1 MPRIDHLKNNPSKI
15 PFPKQTRSSWSNA
28 SFHKSPIYYLSRS
41 KINTLITA
49 RSIHPYTKTTF
60 LRAVDKVT
68 HHQTISINNQLDP
81 PSTFLCSKKSEK
93 EKKKKTVSRFDSPPF
108 SSSNDPPTDSSIA
121 SKLFHP
127 FPREAIDH
135 KVTAAS
141 MTRTVLAFAIVQPAT
156 THAIPSSY
164 PRDRHILLPPSPPF
178 SVHEQRWRVTLF
190 LRIPLSC
197 VARPATSRRIGGVFR
212 GWPPRAPG
220 TRAVARVFPQLAARD
235 AMPSAE
241 NRASKAW
248 TKREIRY
255 DIIRFQCDPSSA
267 TMTRIGRLRSRIWN
281 RVRDE
286 KLLWLYVS
294 SGWWV
299 FSFFEENEDPR

>member
-28 SFHKSPIYYLSRS
+28 SFRKSPIYYLSRS

-108 SSSNDPPTDSSIA
+108 SSSNDPPTESSIA

-135 KVTAAS
+135 KVAAAS

-156 THAIPSSY
+156 THAIPLLTLAIATSSS
-164 PRDRHILLPPSPPF
+164 LLPLPLWCTSSGGALHYF
-178 SVHEQRWRVTLF
+178 SGSHFRVWRGRPRRAESGVYFEGGRRVHRGRVQWRA
-190 LRIPLSC
+190 C
-197 VARPATSRRIGGVFR
+197 SRNWLHGTQC
-212 GWPPRAPG
+212 PPRKIG
-220 TRAVARVFPQLAARD
+220 RVKLGQSGKFD
-235 AMPSAE
+235 TIS
-241 NRASKAW
+241 SG
-248 TKREIRY
+248 
-255 DIIRFQCDPSSA
+255 SSA
-267 TMTRIGRLRSRIWN
+267 IPP
-281 RVRDE
+281 VR
-286 KLLWLYVS
+286 
-294 SGWWV
+294 
-299 FSFFEENEDPR
+299 R

>member
-28 SFHKSPIYYLSRS
+28 SFRKSPIYYLSRS

-135 KVTAAS
+135 KVAAAS
-141 MTRTVLAFAIVQPAT
+141 MTRTVLAFAT
-156 THAIPSSY
+156 
-164 PRDRHILLPPSPPF
+164 RHHPCY
-178 SVHEQRWRVTLF
+178 TLF
-190 LRIPLSC
+190 LPSRSPHPPPSFPSPFG
-197 VARPATSRRIGGVFR
+197 ARA
-212 GWPPRAPG
+212 
-220 TRAVARVFPQLAARD
+220 AVARYIISQDPTFVCGEAGHVAQNRGYISRVAAACTGD
-235 AMPSAE
+235 ACSGARVPA
-241 NRASKAW
+241 
-248 TKREIRY
+248 
-255 DIIRFQCDPSSA
+255 
-267 TMTRIGRLRSRIWN
+267 IGCTGRNALRG
-281 RVRDE
+281 
-286 KLLWLYVS
+286 K
-294 SGWWV
+294 SG
-299 FSFFEENEDPR
+299 E

>member
-164 PRDRHILLPPSPPF
+164 PRDRHILLPPSPSPF
-178 SVHEQRWRVTLF
+178 G
-190 LRIPLSC
+190 
-197 VARPATSRRIGGVFR
+197 ARA
-212 GWPPRAPG
+212 
-220 TRAVARVFPQLAARD
+220 AVARYIISQDPTFVCGEAGHVAQNRGCISRVAAACTGD
-235 AMPSAE
+235 ACSGARVPA
-241 NRASKAW
+241 
-248 TKREIRY
+248 
-255 DIIRFQCDPSSA
+255 
-267 TMTRIGRLRSRIWN
+267 IGCTGRNALRG
-281 RVRDE
+281 
-286 KLLWLYVS
+286 K
-294 SGWWV
+294 SG
-299 FSFFEENEDPR
+299 E